1 MEPKRRGLMLVLSS
15 PSGAGKTT
23 LARRLL
29 DAEPGVE
36 MSVSCTTRKQRN
48 GEVEGRDYHFIDR
61 ETFAG
66 MRDRG
71 EFLEWAVVFDNYY
84 GTPRKPVEEA
94 LAAGRD
100 VLFDV
105 DWQGAQSLRD
115 NSPDD
120 VVTVF
125 ILPPSGKALE
135 HRLNERAQDAPD
147 VVAARMRGASNEIQH
162 WGEYDYVV
170 INHDID
176 QALAA
181 VRAILAAE
189 RLRCIAAHRAQ
200 GFRAEFA
207 GRALAAKRVGDA
219 AEIADLKLLGAALGI
234 DAKPLQQL
242 FCVRRDLA
250 ERGAQHLT
258 PLAEGR
264 CGHPLERRDVASRLR
279 NLLRHELDERRV
291 DLGPR
296 GEGCGGKGQQNA
308 GIGAPLAEHGEA
320 AEVLAAWLGHDAERD
335 LALKHEHQ
343 PVEPGRPGL
352 GLEPA
357 DQERRGDAIG
367 KVGDDAGRAL
377 HIEGAIVDLARVAGD
392 NLEPPRI
399 GRGDIAQ
406 ARAGSARPSRWR

>member
-29 DAEPGVE
+29 VAEPGVE

-84 GTPRKPVEEA
+84 GTPRKPVEEL

-115 NSPDD
+115 DSPDD

-125 ILPPSGKALE
+125 ILPPSGRALE
-135 HRLNERAQDAPD
+135 QRLTERAQDAPEI
-147 VVAARMRGASNEIQH
+147 VAARMRGASNEIQH

-189 RLRCIAAHRAQ
+189 RLRCTRLTGLKDFVQ
-200 GFRAEFA
+200 G
-207 GRALAAKRVGDA
+207 L
-219 AEIADLKLLGAALGI
+219 
-234 DAKPLQQL
+234 
-242 FCVRRDLA
+242 LA
-250 ERGAQHLT
+250 EL
-258 PLAEGR
+258 
-264 CGHPLERRDVASRLR
+264 
-279 NLLRHELDERRV
+279 
-291 DLGPR
+291 
-296 GEGCGGKGQQNA
+296 
-308 GIGAPLAEHGEA
+308 
-320 AEVLAAWLGHDAERD
+320 
-335 LALKHEHQ
+335 
-343 PVEPGRPGL
+343 
-352 GLEPA
+352 
-357 DQERRGDAIG
+357 
-367 KVGDDAGRAL
+367 
-377 HIEGAIVDLARVAGD
+377 
-392 NLEPPRI
+392 
-399 GRGDIAQ
+399 
-406 ARAGSARPSRWR
+406 